1 MTDESIKE
9 LLENLSQGLFVWQQG
24 GDIMPHIINVDMW
37 IKKNAPEYSKT
48 PGPTEYAE
56 NPRLL
61 TGRPTSNT

>member
-24 GDIMPHIINVDMW
+24 GDIMPHIIAVDVW
-37 IKKNAPEYSKT
+37 IKANAPEYSKT
-48 PGPTEYAE
+48 PSPAEYVG

-61 TGRPTSNT
+61 TARPSQNT